1 MKNRLVSEKGHSKRV
16 FASKVAKNANVGI
29 LKGSSNRYL
38 SNRAKCLLCGE
49 IIESKHRHHFVPCHC
64 GNLIVDGGLDYLK
77 RIFNK
82 MDSWVDLSEIAR
94 SLTAEVSCEGGD
106 CKSGNEKK
114 CCKLRKNMV
123 GNKRLARRRVQK
135 EVRIK

>member
-1 MKNRLVSEKGHSKRV
+1 MPDKINYREP
-16 FASKVAKNANVGI
+16 
-29 LKGSSNRYL
+29 LKMVL
-38 SNRAKCLLCGE
+38 TSNRAKCLLCGE

-82 MDSWVDLSEIAR
+82 MDSWVDMSETSR
-94 SLTAEVSCEGGD
+94 TAEGQSEDGREP
-106 CKSGNEKK
+106 GNKK
-114 CCKLRKNMV
+114 KRIKRRKTLV
-123 GNKRLARRRVQK
+123 GNKRLTRRRVQK